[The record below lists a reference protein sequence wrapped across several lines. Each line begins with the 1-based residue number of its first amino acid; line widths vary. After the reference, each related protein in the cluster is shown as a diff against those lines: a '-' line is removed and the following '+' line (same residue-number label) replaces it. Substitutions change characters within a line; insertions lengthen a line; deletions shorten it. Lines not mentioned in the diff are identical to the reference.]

1 MEKLVRKSEGPAIL
15 SPKPMRIAESIQ
27 RPTITNPFDTIGLLQ
42 KWEVA
47 NCSGNQE
54 EVGLLELTSSLMTIE
69 KNNSLFNAPRS
80 YSCDQENEV
89 LHSELSNILNS
100 PNSFPISKSLPS
112 PLFSR
117 FSERPPTR
125 HRINPIIYDEKFLKF
140 ESSSTAS
147 EEL

>member
-1 MEKLVRKSEGPAIL
+1 MEKLVRKTEGPAIL

-27 RPTITNPFDTIGLLQ
+27 RPRITNPFDTIGLLQ
-42 KWEVA
+42 RWEET
-47 NCSGNQE
+47 NCSKNQE
-54 EVGLLELTSSLMTIE
+54 EVGLLELTNNLMTIE
-69 KNNSLFNAPRS
+69 KTNSMYNTPRS
-80 YSCDQENEV
+80 YSCDQENEI
-89 LHSELSNILNS
+89 LHSEISCILNS

-140 ESSSTAS
+140 ESSSTTS